1 MKGLRPSKKKAI
13 DTEVDPYMSEVKP
26 NEAATCVKC
35 GAIYHKKRWTLPE
48 DAAQAVLAKANT
60 MASTRGSTRVSASV
74 TCPGC
79 RKVRDKFAE
88 GFVTI
93 QGSFIKA
100 HQNEIIRLLRNK
112 ESLVRHTNP
121 LARIIE
127 IKRSGSG
134 IEVTT
139 TTEKLAQR
147 LGAMLHKTFAGE
159 CEYKWSDDVKL
170 ARVVW
175 TRQERASIG
184 K

>member
-1 MKGLRPSKKKAI
+1 MKGLRLGKKKAI
-13 DTEVDPYMSEVKP
+13 DTEVDPYMSDVKP
-26 NEAATCVKC
+26 DEAAACVKC

-48 DAAQAVLAKANT
+48 DAAKAVLARA
-60 MASTRGSTRVSASV
+60 STRVSANV

-79 RKVRDKFAE
+79 LKVRDKFAE

-93 QGSFIKA
+93 QGSFQKA
-100 HQNEIIRLLRNK
+100 HKDEIIRLLRNK

-127 IKRSGSG
+127 IKRSGKT

-139 TTEKLAQR
+139 TTENLAQR
-147 LGAMLHKTFAGE
+147 LGQMLHKTFAGE
-159 CEYKWSDDVKL
+159 CEYKWSSDVKL

-175 TRQERASIG
+175 TRNEHASGG

>member
-1 MKGLRPSKKKAI
+1 MKGVRLGTKKAI
-13 DTEVDPYMSEVKP
+13 DTEVDPYMSDVKP
-26 NEAATCVKC
+26 SEAAACVKC

-48 DAAQAVLAKANT
+48 DAPQAVLAK
-60 MASTRGSTRVSASV
+60 VSASV

-79 RKVRDKFAE
+79 IKVRDKFAE

-93 QGSFIKA
+93 QGSFLKA
-100 HQNEIIRLLRNK
+100 HKDEIIRLLRNK
-112 ESLVRHTNP
+112 EAISRHTNP
-121 LARIIE
+121 LERIIE
-127 IKRSGSG
+127 IKRSGQG

-159 CEYKWSDDVKL
+159 CVYKWSDDVKL

-175 TRQERASIG
+175 TRQEAASG
-184 K
+184 GR